1 MSTRTKDAG
10 ITLIAFALLA
20 MIVLGQVALGLL
32 TGILLWFWLWLC
44 DR

>member
-1 MSTRTKDAG
+1 MSTRVKDAG
-10 ITLIAFALLA
+10 ITLLALALLA
-20 MIVLGQVALGLL
+20 MIVLGQVAFGLL

>member
-10 ITLIAFALLA
+10 ITVLALALLA
-20 MIVLGQVALGLL
+20 MIVLEQAALGLL
-32 TGILLWFWLWLC
+32 VGILLWFWLWLC